1 MVKFMSSMKSM
12 AVSLRFTTR
21 LQTFIC
27 NHPHGWF
34 LLLSGTVGRKTNKAY
49 SRDISAGNNY
59 SEDTPCNFNS
69 AWFHGDLEKNQKFRM
84 VFWVLY

>member
-12 AVSLRFTTR
+12 AVSLHFTTR

-34 LLLSGTVGRKTNKAY
+34 LLLSALLVEKQTRLTAETSVLATIILKILHV
-49 SRDISAGNNY
+49 ISTQPG
-59 SEDTPCNFNS
+59 F
-69 AWFHGDLEKNQKFRM
+69 M
-84 VFWVLY
+84 VT